1 MKKFYVLLIFISII
15 SANNSSA
22 TVWNVTNSGFT
33 FVPDIL
39 TITLG
44 DTVMFNLASSHN
56 AIEVSQSTWNSNGN
70 TSNGGF
76 TVPFGG
82 GMLIPTMTKTYY
94 YVCQPHASLGMKGQ
108 IVVNPSTGIPDN
120 INADGIVRMEPNPA
134 SFNVSVSTG
143 LADGIPVKLSIYDVT
158 GKLVMTSDGLV
169 NKQRLNISGLRKGIY
184 FVQVEKEDYKR
195 TTKLVVT
202 R

>member
-1 MKKFYVLLIFISII
+1 MKKFYLLFILIPFISVTT
-15 SANNSSA
+15 STA
-22 TVWNVTNSGFT
+22 TVWNITNSGFT
-33 FVPDIL
+33 FVPDVI

-44 DTVMFNLASSHN
+44 DTVMFNLGSNHN
-56 AIEVSQSTWNSNGN
+56 AIEVSQATWNANGN

-76 TVPFGG
+76 SVPFGG

-94 YVCQPHASLGMKGQ
+94 YVCQPHASLGMKGMIDV
-108 IVVNPSTGIPDN
+108 IVTGIPDN
-120 INADGIVRMEPNPA
+120 NNTSGLLSLEPNPA

-143 LADGIPVKLSIYDVT
+143 LADGIPVKLSIYDIT
-158 GKLVMTSDGLV
+158 GKLIMSNENVV
-169 NKQRLNISGLRKGIY
+169 NRQRLNISGLRKGIY
-184 FVQVEKEDYKR
+184 FVQLEKEDYKR